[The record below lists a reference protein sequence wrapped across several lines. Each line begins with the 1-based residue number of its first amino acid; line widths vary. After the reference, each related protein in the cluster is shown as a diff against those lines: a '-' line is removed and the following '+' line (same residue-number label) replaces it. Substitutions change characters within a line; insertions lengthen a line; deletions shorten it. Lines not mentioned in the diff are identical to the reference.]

1 MDTANSES
9 IPTPVTRP
17 KSNSH
22 ANSANANSDTQAKD
36 WEDYRYGDVKTFKDL
51 PSRAF
56 GFNQHMLIN
65 DELKAALTQMLRDF
79 RAPIVFCFAYGSG
92 VFPQEAGNHHVTDA
106 QFRAVHPKPPD
117 ALRKTQ
123 NGRPKM
129 IDFIFGVSFS
139 NDWHWRNI
147 RQHRDHYSGLASLG
161 SWATSTVQEKM
172 GAGVY
177 FNTNV
182 VMNGMLI
189 KYGVTTIQN
198 LCNDLSSWET
208 LYLAG
213 RLHKPVKILR
223 DNAAVR
229 VANQQNLVGAVR
241 TALLMLPETF
251 TEFDLFRTIA
261 GISYLGDPR
270 MSLPTENRSK
280 VNNIV
285 ANNFVNFR
293 RLYAPLIDKLPN
305 IQYPGGTDVG
315 NMDWIESPQFRRLEQ
330 DMDPV
335 KRANMVRRL
344 PSSFRTKL
352 YFQYQAKFG
361 MTRGEYM
368 RLMEESSDSDAAG
381 IKRKQGG
388 EFEMRIAQDGVEDIT
403 AMVRKAI
410 EQTIYWP
417 SMTQSAKGL
426 LTAGVSKSVNYVA
439 SKWSRYGEG
448 KAEEAR
454 QALGAKAAKEVV
466 KNASDTDLTEDKADQ
481 TDPKSTEEP
490 EEKPNHERKNSGSGT
505 SHTASRTDS
514 KSSPR
519 AEP

>member
-1 MDTANSES
+1 VAREAPDSPSNAEPTDPPSQDT
-9 IPTPVTRP
+9 R
-17 KSNSH
+17 
-22 ANSANANSDTQAKD
+22 D
-36 WEDYRYGDVKTFKDL
+36 WEDYKFGDVKTFKDL

-65 DELKAALTQMLRDF
+65 NELKAVLTQMLRDF

-92 VFPQEAGNHHVTDA
+92 VFPQEQGTRSITDA
-106 QFRAVHPKPPD
+106 EFRAVHPKPPE

-129 IDFIFGVSFS
+129 MDFIFGVSFS

-147 RQHRDHYSGLASLG
+147 RQHRDHYSALASLG
-161 SWATSTVQEKM
+161 SSATSWVQENL

-177 FNTNV
+177 FNTDA

-198 LCNDLSSWET
+198 LCSDLSTWET

-241 TALLMLPETF
+241 TALLMLPEHF

-293 RLYAPLIDKLPN
+293 RLYAPLIEKLPN
-305 IQYPGGTDVG
+305 TQYSGGSDVG
-315 NMDWIESPQFRRLEQ
+315 NPDWIESAEFRRLEQ

-344 PSSFRTKL
+344 PSSFRSRL
-352 YFQYQAKFG
+352 YFQYQARFG

-368 RLMEESSDSDAAG
+368 RLVEETSDEDKAG
-381 IKRKQGG
+381 IKRKLGG
-388 EFEMRIAQDGVEDIT
+388 KFEMRIAEDGVDDLT

-410 EQTIYWP
+410 EQTVYWP
-417 SMTQSAKGL
+417 SVTQSAKGL
-426 LTAGVSKSVNYVA
+426 LTAGFSKSVGYVA
-439 SKWSRYGEG
+439 SKVARYGEG
-448 KAEEAR
+448 HAD
-454 QALGAKAAKEVV
+454 AAKEALDV
-466 KNASDTDLTEDKADQ
+466 KEAAKVAE
-481 TDPKSTEEP
+481 
-490 EEKPNHERKNSGSGT
+490 
-505 SHTASRTDS
+505 S
-514 KSSPR
+514 KVAEAKGDG
-519 AEP
+519 AEPQSDVKKAGSEQSGAGR

>member
-1 MDTANSES
+1 
-9 IPTPVTRP
+9 
-17 KSNSH
+17 
-22 ANSANANSDTQAKD
+22 
-36 WEDYRYGDVKTFKDL
+36 
-51 PSRAF
+51 
-56 GFNQHMLIN
+56 MLIN
-65 DELKAALTQMLRDF
+65 NELKAVLTQMLRDF

-92 VFPQEAGNHHVTDA
+92 VFSQEAGNRNITDA
-106 QFRAVHPKPPD
+106 EFRAVHPKPPE
-117 ALRKTQ
+117 ALRQTQ
-123 NGRPKM
+123 KGRPKM

-147 RQHRDHYSGLASLG
+147 RQHREHYSCLASLG
-161 SWATSTVQEKM
+161 SWATSTVQEDM

-182 VMNGMLI
+182 IMNGMQI

-198 LCNDLSSWET
+198 LCNDLSTWET

-229 VANQQNLVGAVR
+229 IANQQNLVGAVR

-305 IQYPGGTDVG
+305 IQYPGGSDVG
-315 NMDWIESPQFRRLEQ
+315 NVDWIESPGFRRLEQ

-344 PSSFRTKL
+344 PSSFRSKL
-352 YFQYQAKFG
+352 YFHYQAKFG

-368 RLMEESSDSDAAG
+368 TLMEETSDEDTAG

-388 EFEMRIAQDGVEDIT
+388 EFEMRIARDGVEDIT
-403 AMVRKAI
+403 AMVGKAI
-410 EQTIYWP
+410 KQTIYWP

-426 LTAGVSKSVNYVA
+426 LTAGFSKSVGYVA

-448 KAEEAR
+448 KAEAAR
-454 QALGAKAAKEVV
+454 QDMEAKEAKSVV
-466 KNASDTDLTEDKADQ
+466 ENASGLDEAK
-481 TDPKSTEEP
+481 
-490 EEKPNHERKNSGSGT
+490 
-505 SHTASRTDS
+505 
-514 KSSPR
+514 PR
-519 AEP
+519 ADKPKTESDDKPSK